1 MKRKAAWCVVLL
13 AVLLLTGC
21 GADISA
27 YGDRQ
32 IRVSGLLEEDFY
44 VTPNELSRLKCV
56 SETATGAT
64 AKAGTVTGWGP
75 TLDTFLGSYGREKSE
90 FKCIRFTASDGYEVV
105 LGPVT
110 WDRRTVIL
118 SVANGTEPLEEY
130 QQPLRLVIPGG
141 NSGNWARMVT
151 EMVFVPLEGES

>member
-64 AKAGTVTGWGP
+64 
-75 TLDTFLGSYGREKSE
+75 DRKS
-90 FKCIRFTASDGYEVV
+90 VV
-105 LGPVT
+105 
-110 WDRRTVIL
+110 
-118 SVANGTEPLEEY
+118 
-130 QQPLRLVIPGG
+130 
-141 NSGNWARMVT
+141 
-151 EMVFVPLEGES
+151 

>member
-1 MKRKAAWCVVLL
+1 M
-13 AVLLLTGC
+13 
-21 GADISA
+21 
-27 YGDRQ
+27 
-32 IRVSGLLEEDFY
+32 
-44 VTPNELSRLKCV
+44 
-56 SETATGAT
+56 
-64 AKAGTVTGWGP
+64 
-75 TLDTFLGSYGREKSE
+75 
-90 FKCIRFTASDGYEVV
+90 V